1 MKITAQEEYGLRCI
15 LQLASAPP
23 GEPLAGAEIA
33 RREGL
38 SYPYVEK
45 LLWTLKKAGLTKS
58 HRGVKGGYVLARPP
72 EQISLGDVERAL
84 GGLWTTEDICDRYT
98 GNRRTCVHDKDCY
111 LRPVWKGITQYVVG
125 VMDGIPISQILGK
138 ERLVELSL
146 VETFRPPA
154 QV

>member
-15 LQLASAPP
+15 LQLASVPA
-23 GEPLAGAEIA
+23 GEPLAGGEIA

-45 LLWTLKKAGLTKS
+45 LLWTLKRAGLTKS
-58 HRGVKGGYVLARPP
+58 HRGVKGGYVVSRST
-72 EQISLGDVERAL
+72 EEISLGDVERAL

-98 GNRRTCVHDKDCY
+98 GQRRTCIHDKDCR

-138 ERLVELSL
+138 ETLVELSL
-146 VETFRPPA
+146 GKTFRPPA